1 MKRHKPVK
9 GFDCIEFKRQAQA
22 EIYQEIKGLSP
33 EQEMEY
39 FRRRVAA
46 GPFGKLWK
54 TLETR
59 SRPAD
64 SRTPLAAAAPRH
76 PVGRGRKTTAIV
88 AGMRPAAPRRIS

>member
-1 MKRHKPVK
+1 MKRRKPEK

-33 EQEMEY
+33 EEEIEY

-54 TLETR
+54 ALEDR
-59 SRPAD
+59 SRAVDDREP
-64 SRTPLAAAAPRH
+64 SSGETESHQLTS
-76 PVGRGRKTTAIV
+76 K
-88 AGMRPAAPRRIS
+88 

>member
-1 MKRHKPVK
+1 MKRHKPEK

-33 EQEMEY
+33 EEEMEY

-54 TLETR
+54 TLEDR
-59 SRPAD
+59 SRAAD
-64 SRTPLAAAAPRH
+64 DREPSSAETASHQLA
-76 PVGRGRKTTAIV
+76 RK
-88 AGMRPAAPRRIS
+88 